1 MMVDIIITHRG
12 APGFSASAVRN
23 PLVKAEPST
32 QNEAA
37 AKNGF
42 QPSFWSRGQNL
53 FSESKSP
60 PLGGGSSDG
69 KWFSAIGLRSTSF
82 GVRYS
87 RSRRSALR
95 DRRGVTV
102 RFTMVEGPRM
112 ALGFCTVKVGLGES
126 TVRIRCVLRKDIKGG
141 DYRMR

>member
-37 AKNGF
+37 AKNDF

-53 FSESKSP
+53 FSKSESP
-60 PLGGGSSDG
+60 PWVGVASLRASPTSAGAYHEQHLWLRHAPSTKLPCDALHRAGPDAERLGYLQHTHPFP
-69 KWFSAIGLRSTSF
+69 K
-82 GVRYS
+82 
-87 RSRRSALR
+87 
-95 DRRGVTV
+95 
-102 RFTMVEGPRM
+102 
-112 ALGFCTVKVGLGES
+112 
-126 TVRIRCVLRKDIKGG
+126 
-141 DYRMR
+141 

>member
-69 KWFSAIGLRSTSF
+69 KWFQCNRSTVHLLRGQIF
-82 GVRYS
+82 PLPQIGVPWS
-87 RSRRSALR
+87 SRRNCPIY
-95 DRRGVTV
+95 DG
-102 RFTMVEGPRM
+102 
-112 ALGFCTVKVGLGES
+112 
-126 TVRIRCVLRKDIKGG
+126 
-141 DYRMR
+141 